1 MTCTY
6 RTMIFDVHV
15 FPAGLLHS
23 YPVMKG
29 ASRPD
34 SINASS
40 LSVLVYIWSAVLYVT
55 APASILTPGIAVLL
69 PDSALEP
76 ALSMIIELIGDIL
89 LGDKVFNVVKLH
101 LGDDLEGV
109 GHESFK
115 FASDTST
122 FNWRV
127 WTKVHCFS

>member
-1 MTCTY
+1 
-6 RTMIFDVHV
+6 MIFDLHV

-23 YPVMKG
+23 DPVMEG

-34 SINASS
+34 GIDASS
-40 LSVLVYIWSAVLYVT
+40 LSVLVCRWSAVLYVT
-55 APASILTPGIAVLL
+55 APALILTPGIAVLL
-69 PDSALEP
+69 PDSAFEP
-76 ALSMIIELIGDIL
+76 ALGMFVELIGDIL
-89 LGDKVFNVVKLH
+89 LGNKISDVINLH

-109 GHESFK
+109 GHEGFK
-115 FASDTST
+115 FTRDAST